1 MNLWP
6 LGTVFPVCPHEHH
19 EKANRH
25 RGVGMKQ
32 MEEKQ
37 RPKIEN
43 DHGIL
48 VWVQLFKRPT
58 CIPALGS
65 GKHMNFLVTKSP
77 LSLGQVK
84 LGFFGLIIA
93 THSDQTEPSY
103 NLHACMKSENF
114 M

>member
-6 LGTVFPVCPHEHH
+6 LGAVFPVCPHEHH
-19 EKANRH
+19 EKKANRH

-48 VWVQLFKRPT
+48 VWFQLFK
-58 CIPALGS
+58 
-65 GKHMNFLVTKSP
+65 
-77 LSLGQVK
+77 
-84 LGFFGLIIA
+84 
-93 THSDQTEPSY
+93 THSSWVWKTHEFSCNKISFVLRPS
-103 NLHACMKSENF
+103 
-114 M
+114 